1 MFVNKYFI
9 KMGAYISKSKRFN
22 VKPYYFYVRTKILL
36 NFHIYIGV
44 PLTILGVMEILYS
57 FTSVLEARIGKEVP
71 VSSRIEFLEKFLPN
85 KFALSDA
92 EENISGPLNRRYSRF
107 TFVENIISNSP
118 KVPRVKFLGSDEL
131 FRFSSICKF
140 GSFKNHFA
148 PITSLSELYFR
159 FRRFVLL
166 VKTKKWLL

>member
-36 NFHIYIGV
+36 NFHIDIGV
-44 PLTILGVMEILYS
+44 PLTILGVTEILYS

-166 VKTKKWLL
+166 VKTKK